1 MVLSL
6 YSIALLSIF
15 TNLVSS
21 LVSSL
26 VKRPESTVQCGS
38 FYGKP
43 NIKDCQDL
51 IYRYLPQG
59 TGVASFGYWSPWPSY
74 TGNCLVNIDRTD
86 PSSRDTVTWFD
97 VHVVAERILRQ
108 CTVRTNYG
116 GTQLIGIHTDI
127 EISVT
132 DNFLTDTVVRRINVG
147 DAVLIGHV
155 YNSLTDSVRY
165 SRTQKCPDEIY
176 EEGTES
182 GGRMSHCADTC
193 NAGRT
198 LEMADIMFGLRSQVR
213 KLTLFFCGP
222 VMMGIEEVAGS

>member
-6 YSIALLSIF
+6 YNIALLSIF
-15 TNLVSS
+15 MNLVSS
-21 LVSSL
+21 LEPNL
-26 VKRPESTVQCGS
+26 VKRAESTVQCGS

-43 NIKDCQDL
+43 NVKDCQDL

-59 TGVASFGYWSPWPSY
+59 TGVAGFGYWSPWPSY
-74 TGNCLVNIDRTD
+74 TGNCLINIDRTD

-97 VHVVAERILRQ
+97 VHVVAERILWQ

-127 EISVT
+127 QISVT

-147 DAVLIGHV
+147 DAVVIGHV
-155 YNSLTDSVRY
+155 YNPLTDSVKY
-165 SRTQKCPDEIY
+165 SQKNKCPDEIY
-176 EEGTES
+176 EKGTES
-182 GGRMSHCADTC
+182 GGSMSPCADTC

-213 KLTLFFCGP
+213 KLTLFFCGS
-222 VMMGIEEVAGS
+222 VMMGIEEMAGS